1 MSNDVPQ
8 GYQSWPFDRG
18 FEPLVGPLYVRL
30 EGPNVRVAFRVAS
43 HHLNIRGHL
52 HGGMLMTLIDEA
64 VALAAAHSLG
74 SDAAFATISLNCD
87 FVAPG
92 EKDDWVEAEAE
103 LVRRTRRL
111 LFARAQ
117 AVVGQK
123 LLVTASGINRVFH
136 SAVS

>member
-1 MSNDVPQ
+1 MTEDVPQ

-18 FEPLVGPLYVRL
+18 FEPLVGPLYLRL
-30 EGPNVRVAFRVAS
+30 DGSNAKVAFRVAS

-103 LVRRTRRL
+103 LVRHTRRL

-117 AVVGQK
+117 AVAGQK

-136 SAVS
+136 SAGS